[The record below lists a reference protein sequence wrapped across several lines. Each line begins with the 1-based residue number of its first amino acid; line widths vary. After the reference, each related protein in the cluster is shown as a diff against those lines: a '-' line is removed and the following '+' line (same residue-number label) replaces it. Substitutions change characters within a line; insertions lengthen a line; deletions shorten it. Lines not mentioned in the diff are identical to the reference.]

1 MSSTTLSSFKH
12 LIDIFFCMAGRTE
25 QALELISI
33 WLFYGIL
40 TLSVPVALMYGLG
53 AAENTSNLVKFFLYA
68 IIGLPVVLFSVI
80 RVYLKNRGFFEANP
94 ELKGFDY
101 ITIHSPEQT
110 FLGKNLEWV
119 RSPIRLTV
127 VFLIVGMLFGM
138 LVSQS
143 GQFAPGVPVLV
154 QGSVAEST
162 TALGLAVEPAVSA
175 ETLFFNVGVL
185 MATTA
190 VLTFFLVR
198 SGMDLSAA
206 IVASKTVSVVTTTLA
221 FLFYHNFRY
230 GGSETSQV
238 GILLLGFITN
248 TLTAVTHSIIPAYM
262 IHGSGNL
269 FQKASS
275 AGIWANEVST
285 VIAVLVALV
294 TGVLLGLILILDRGG
309 ENSTG

>member
-1 MSSTTLSSFKH
+1 MV
-12 LIDIFFCMAGRTE
+12 RTKE
-25 QALELISI
+25 ALE
-33 WLFYGIL
+33 
-40 TLSVPVALMYGLG
+40 PVAGFLLVGGLTIGFSVFLLYGLG
-53 AAENTSNLVKFFLYA
+53 AAENTSNLVKLFLYGLLA
-68 IIGLPVVLFSVI
+68 LPVVIYLPF

-94 ELKGFDY
+94 ELKGFDF

-119 RSPIRLTV
+119 RSPVRLTM
-127 VFLIVGMLFGM
+127 VFLIVGMLFGV

-185 MATTA
+185 MSTTA
-190 VLTFFLVR
+190 VLIFFLVR

-206 IVASKTVSVVTTTLA
+206 VVASKTVSVVTTTLA

-269 FQKASS
+269 FEKASS

-285 VIAVLVALV
+285 AVALLVAV
-294 TGVLLGLILILDRGG
+294 AAGVLLGFILIWDGQ
-309 ENSTG
+309 